1 MLITLTVK
9 NEDQGGHIHLA
20 KVDMDGEKEIGSI
33 HYESEQDKEWLL
45 MVLMDG
51 HPNVTLMGANEKA
64 AEAPEGEYKPCC
76 FFGAMIDA
84 LYDAE
89 LKKEAANKNQR
100 S

>member
-1 MLITLTVK
+1 M
-9 NEDQGGHIHLA
+9 E
-20 KVDMDGEKEIGSI
+20 
-33 HYESEQDKEWLL
+33 
-45 MVLMDG
+45 G

-89 LKKEAANKNQR
+89 LKKEAIKDQR

>member
-9 NEDQGGHIHLA
+9 NEAQGGHIHLA
-20 KVDMDGEKEIGSI
+20 KVDMEGEHEIGSL
-33 HYESEQDKEWLL
+33 HYENEQDKEWLL

-64 AEAPEGEYKPCC
+64 AETPEGEYKPCC

-84 LYDAE
+84 MYDAE
-89 LKKEAANKNQR
+89 LKKEANKSQQ

>member
-9 NEDQGGHIHLA
+9 NEAQGGHIHLA
-20 KVDMDGEKEIGSI
+20 KVDMDGEMEIGSL
-33 HYESEQDKEWLL
+33 HYENEQDKEWLL
-45 MVLMDG
+45 MVLMEG

-64 AEAPEGEYKPCC
+64 AQAPEDEYKPCC

-89 LKKEAANKNQR
+89 LKKEADKSHQ

>member
-1 MLITLTVK
+1 MLITLTVE
-9 NEDQGGHIHLA
+9 NDAAGGHIHLR
-20 KVDMDGEKEIGSI
+20 KVDMGGEKEIGSI

-45 MVLMDG
+45 KVLMDG

-64 AEAPEGEYKPCC
+64 VEAPEGEYKPCC

-84 LYDAE
+84 MYEAE
-89 LKKEAANKNQR
+89 QKKGG

>member
-1 MLITLTVK
+1 MLISLKVM
-9 NEDQGGHIHLA
+9 NEAQGGHIHLA
-20 KVDMDGEKEIGSI
+20 KVDMEGEKEIGSI
-33 HYESEQDKEWLL
+33 HYECEQDKEWLL
-45 MVLMDG
+45 MVLMEG
-51 HPNVTLMGANEKA
+51 HPNVSLMGANERA

-89 LKKEAANKNQR
+89 LKKEANKSQQ

>member
-1 MLITLTVK
+1 MLITITVK
-9 NEDQGGHIHLA
+9 NEVQGGHIHLA
-20 KVDMDGEKEIGSI
+20 KVDMGGEKDIGSL
-33 HYESEQDKEWLL
+33 HYENEQDKEWLL
-45 MVLMDG
+45 KVLMEG

-64 AEAPEGEYKPCC
+64 AESPEGEYKPCC

-89 LKKEAANKNQR
+89 QKKNT